1 MPPLFF
7 LVGLGIIK
15 ILERGLAPFLMPRAK
30 STKTVKKSV
39 KAKKVAPKPVKKIKK
54 VKTAQAGAT
63 AVALPSA
70 EKQEVISKF
79 QVKAGD
85 TGSPEVQ
92 VALLTKRIEKLA
104 GHLKSNPS
112 DNHSRRGLLGIVSKR
127 RRLLNYLEKKDTG
140 RSKELSQKLGL
151 AK

>member
-1 MPPLFF
+1 
-7 LVGLGIIK
+7 
-15 ILERGLAPFLMPRAK
+15 MPRTKIVKTTKAK
-30 STKTVKKSV
+30 KAVPAKAKTVKAVPKP
-39 KAKKVAPKPVKKIKK
+39 AKKTKKTKVVEEVVSPV
-54 VKTAQAGAT
+54 G
-63 AVALPSA
+63 LPSV

-92 VALLTKRIEKLA
+92 VALLTKRIEKLV
-104 GHLKSNPS
+104 GHLKANPS

-127 RRLLNYLEKKDTG
+127 RRLLNYLEKKDTN